1 MGLKILLVHIDGK
14 MPNLAL
20 MKLAAWHIE
29 RGDEVGILREGYV
42 CPIGDPDRVYMSC
55 IFPQNASSSRT
66 VAAWF
71 PNAEIQY
78 GGPGFE
84 TPSYLPEEVE
94 HTRPWYPLY
103 DIDFDM
109 GFTTRGC
116 PKKCPFCYVPKLEG
130 AFREHADIEEF
141 HWPGHE
147 KIVLLDN
154 NFLYS
159 SRWQE
164 TLDWINRRKMMVNF
178 NQGLDF
184 QFLTHEKAVELA
196 KTQLYPWTFVKPS
209 VSFAWDL
216 MEEEPYVDQGI
227 SILENAG
234 FKMWKLQIYIL
245 VGFNTSHEQDLYRV
259 DKILKYGLDPF
270 VMVYNHRRDDPW
282 LLRLARWVNR
292 HLYSVVPFV
301 KYREEE
307 ALGST

>member
-1 MGLKILLVHIDGK
+1 MHVDGK

-29 RGDEVGILREGYV
+29 QGDEVELLQEGKHCNLKDVEKVYV
-42 CPIGDPDRVYMSC
+42 SC
-55 IFPQNASSSRT
+55 IFPQNAAKARGLAS
-66 VAAWF
+66 WF
-71 PNAEIQY
+71 NQAQVSF

-84 TPSYLPEEVE
+84 KPSALPHDVE
-94 HTRPWYPLY
+94 HMRPWYPFY
-103 DIDFDM
+103 DIEFDM

-116 PKKCPFCYVPKLEG
+116 PKRCPFCYVPKLEG

-141 HWPGHE
+141 HWPGH
-147 KIVLLDN
+147 KKLVLLDN

-164 TLDWINRRKMMVNF
+164 TLDWINQRKMMVNF

-196 KTQLYPWTFVKPS
+196 GTKLYPWTFVKPS

-216 MEEEPYVDQGI
+216 MEEEPYVDRAVKT
-227 SILENAG
+227 LEDAG
-234 FKMWKLQIYIL
+234 FKMWKIQIYIL
-245 VGFNTSHEQDLYRV
+245 VGYNTSHDQDLYRV
-259 DKILKYGLDPF
+259 NKIIEYGLDPF

-282 LLRLARWVNR
+282 LIKLARWVNR
-292 HLYSVVPFV
+292 HLYSIVPFS
-301 KYREEE
+301 KYR
-307 ALGST
+307 S